1 MEQMQK
7 IAWNLGPFFD
17 NEAFQRG
24 FRRETTDL
32 ASAQASAPAL
42 AASASASVRA
52 RTPVSG
58 STRLKAPKGQPDPEY
73 FATWVR
79 QRLEEMPKNDHRINM

>member
-24 FRRETTDL
+24 VRRETTDL

-42 AASASASVRA
+42 ATSASVIMSA

-58 STRLKAPKGQPDPEY
+58 SNRYKTPNAEPDREY
-73 FATWVR
+73 FATWVGE
-79 QRLEEMPKNDHRINM
+79 RLKEMPKNDHQITM